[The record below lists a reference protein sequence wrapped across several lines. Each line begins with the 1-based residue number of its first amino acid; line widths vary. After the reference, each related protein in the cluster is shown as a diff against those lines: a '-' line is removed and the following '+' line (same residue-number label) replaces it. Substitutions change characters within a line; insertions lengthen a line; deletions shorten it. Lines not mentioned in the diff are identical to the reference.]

1 MGHDV
6 LTLSQLLSIVGP
18 DFKDEVALAQH
29 LGIRSIRLVNQLLM
43 KWKAA
48 LETTEMELLTEYC
61 VGSCVANPKDSF
73 PRLSLAINVEGI
85 ISPFFKNS
93 ASLCKDFFLSAG
105 KSLYRSCVLV
115 FSKNVLSARVD
126 TPWRDVF
133 KLDEGVKPEW
143 SSLYKPPLTKRT
155 GDLQW
160 KIIHGAVAV
169 NAFVSVLNPEV
180 DSGCPFCSTR
190 ETIFHV
196 FMNCCR
202 LQPLFEVVSDV
213 FMRCNETFSLETF
226 ILGYKYVR
234 KKSVVCQLLNFV
246 LGQAKLAIF
255 LSRKKKIEQNLN
267 QNMVALFS
275 NLVKSRVM
283 VD

>member
-1 MGHDV
+1 M
-6 LTLSQLLSIVGP
+6 
-18 DFKDEVALAQH
+18 
-29 LGIRSIRLVNQLLM
+29 
-43 KWKAA
+43 
-48 LETTEMELLTEYC
+48 
-61 VGSCVANPKDSF
+61 
-73 PRLSLAINVEGI
+73 
-85 ISPFFKNS
+85 
-93 ASLCKDFFLSAG
+93 
-105 KSLYRSCVLV
+105 

-126 TPWRDVF
+126 TPWRAVF
-133 KLDEGVKPEW
+133 KLDEGIKPEW
-143 SSLYKPPLTKRT
+143 RSLYKPPLTKRT

-180 DSGCPFCSTR
+180 DSGFCSTR

-213 FMRCNETFSLETF
+213 FTRCNETFSLETF

-246 LGQAKLAIF
+246 LGQAKLAIY

-283 VD
+283 VDFLYYKSIDDFVTFECIWCYGEALCSVFEGELIFVL